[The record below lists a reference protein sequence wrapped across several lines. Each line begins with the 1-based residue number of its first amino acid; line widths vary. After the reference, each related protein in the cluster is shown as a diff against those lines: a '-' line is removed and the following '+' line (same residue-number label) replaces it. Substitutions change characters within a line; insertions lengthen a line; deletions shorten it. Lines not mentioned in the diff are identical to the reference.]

1 MAERDRQLAG
11 VEGPAVHTVRG
22 PVPPAALGRVLPHE
36 HVLCDLY
43 RVSGQTHQLL
53 NDEALA
59 REELARLVE
68 VGGTALVETTTPD
81 LGRNPE
87 GLRRVSEATG
97 LHIVMGTGWY
107 RQPYY
112 PPEIDRLSTNELAD
126 VMIVELTVGVG
137 TSGIR
142 AGIIGEIGIDKDY
155 ATAAEERVLRAAAR
169 AHRRTGAPISTHAS
183 MFPVGLAQLEILAEE
198 GADPSRIIIGHAD
211 TFLDHDY
218 HIAILKQGAYLAF
231 DTIAREHLNP
241 DAHRAATAVRLLRAG
256 WGERLL
262 LSSDRCFRTDLHAFG
277 GAGYDVVFTH
287 FFERLRSLGIPEDDL
302 RLMSEANPCRGLTW

>member
-1 MAERDRQLAG
+1 VAS
-11 VEGPAVHTVRG
+11 EGPAIHTVRG
-22 PVPPAALGRVLPHE
+22 PVPPAVLGRILPHE
-36 HVLCDLY
+36 HVFCNAY
-43 RVSGQTHQLL
+43 RVSGQIHQLL

-59 REELARLVE
+59 REELARLVAA
-68 VGGTALVETTTPD
+68 GGTALVETTTPD

-112 PPEIDRLSTNELAD
+112 PPEIDRLRPDELAD
-126 VMIVELTVGVG
+126 VMVTELTVGVG
-137 TSGIR
+137 DSGIR
-142 AGIIGEIGIDKDY
+142 AGIIGEIGVDKDF

-183 MFPVGLAQLEILAEE
+183 MFPVGLVQLDILREE
-198 GADPSRIIIGHAD
+198 GADLSRVIVGHAD

-218 HIAILKQGAYLAF
+218 HIAILEQGAYLAF

-241 DAHRAATAVRLLRAG
+241 DARRAEAVVRLLRAG

-262 LSSDRCFRTDLHAFG
+262 LSSDRCFRSDLHAFG
-277 GAGYDVVFTH
+277 GAGYDVVFTR
-287 FFERLRSLGIPEDDL
+287 FFERLRSLGISEDDL
-302 RLMSEANPCRGLTW
+302 RVMSEANPSRVLAW